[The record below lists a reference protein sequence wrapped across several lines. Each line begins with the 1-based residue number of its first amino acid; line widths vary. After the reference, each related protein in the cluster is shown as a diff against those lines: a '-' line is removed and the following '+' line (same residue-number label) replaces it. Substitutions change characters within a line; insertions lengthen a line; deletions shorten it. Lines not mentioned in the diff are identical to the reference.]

1 MNTKELLKS
10 LTREEKIG
18 QMLQIAPFFFVKH
31 AHVEVAGHLK
41 ALNLTKKQIFE
52 AGSVLG
58 IGNGHEMIEV
68 QQVYLKESRHK
79 IPLLFMA
86 DIIHGYETIFPVPL
100 GLASSFHP
108 ELAKKVARISALE
121 AATSGIHVTFSPMA
135 DLSRDPRWGRVVESF
150 GEDPYLNGQF
160 SSAMVE
166 GYQGNDLK
174 QENYLASC
182 VKHYAAYGKSEAGR
196 DYNTVDLSRLSLHY
210 DHMEGYRKAIEVGAR
225 LIMTSFN
232 VMDGIPSTV
241 NKYLLRDVL
250 RDLWH
255 FTGVTIT
262 DYDSLHQV
270 IAHGVAEDDRQAAQ
284 RGIDAGLD
292 IEMAST
298 CYVNYLSDLVD
309 QGVVDEKLIDEAC
322 LRILDLKEELGL
334 FDQPFKHAHPERAKD
349 IVRSKEHLTAARHV
363 AHESMVLLEN
373 KDTLPL
379 KRGTKIALVGPYA
392 TKRETN
398 GPWSWHGNNAL
409 NANLYEAL
417 REDLEIVYVN
427 ESETLDDYS
436 AKDLEMMKT
445 ADVLIYACGETIHES
460 GEAHNRAKISLPR
473 EQEDLYH
480 LFKAHAKKM
489 VTIIFAGRPLIL
501 NELTTSDALIYA
513 WFPGSEG
520 AYALSDMLLG
530 RINFSA
536 KLPMSFP
543 RHEGQ
548 IPLYYNHLNTG
559 RPYDPTH
566 RNPFTSYYLDVPN
579 TPLYPFG
586 YGLSYTTFVID
597 DSHLSSDVMTMSDK
611 VLLTVSIKNKGQ
623 MAGQEVVQVYVRDR
637 VAWIARPI
645 KELKAFQ
652 KVMLLPSEQKTL
664 TFTIDKHMLGYHNQ
678 EGQFVVEPGQFDVM
692 VGTDSDHL
700 MIHKLIL
707 KKE

>member
-68 QQVYLKESRHK
+68 QEVFLKESRHK

-100 GLASSFHP
+100 GLASSFNP
-108 ELAKKVARISALE
+108 KLAKKVARISALE

-160 SSAMVE
+160 SSAMVQ
-166 GYQGNDLK
+166 GYQGDDLK
-174 QENYLASC
+174 QENNLASC

-210 DHMEGYRKAIEVGAR
+210 DHMEGYRKAIEAGAR

-232 VMDGIPSTV
+232 VVDGIPSTV

-270 IAHGVAEDDRQAAQ
+270 IAHGVAEDDLQAAL

-298 CYVNYLSDLVD
+298 CYVNYLSELVD
-309 QGVVDEKLIDEAC
+309 QGLVDETLIDDAC

-334 FDQPFKHAHPERAKD
+334 FDNPYKHAHPERATQ
-349 IVRSKEHLTAARHV
+349 IVRSKEHLDSARKV
-363 AHESMVLLEN
+363 AHESIVLLEN
-373 KDTLPL
+373 RQVLPL
-379 KRGTKIALVGPYA
+379 KSGTKVALVGPYA
-392 TKRETN
+392 TNRETN

-409 NANLYEAL
+409 NANLQEAL
-417 REDLEIVYVN
+417 NHDLEIIYIN
-427 ESETLDDYS
+427 SSEVISDYQTDDFNVIE
-436 AKDLEMMKT
+436 D
-445 ADVLIYACGETIHES
+445 ADVVLYACGETIHES
-460 GEAHNRAKISLPR
+460 GEAHNRAKIALPR
-473 EQEDLYH
+473 DQENLYH
-480 LFKAHAKKM
+480 VLKKHAKKI

-501 NELTTSDALIYA
+501 NELTSSDALVYA

-520 AYALSDMLLG
+520 AYALSDLLLG
-530 RINFSA
+530 RMNPSG

-586 YGLSYTTFVID
+586 YGLSYTSFELG
-597 DSHLSSDVMTMSDK
+597 SSMLSSNHMSLNETVELK
-611 VLLTVSIKNKGQ
+611 VQIKNTG
-623 MAGQEVVQVYVRDR
+623 MMRGQEVVQLYIRDHF
-637 VAWIARPI
+637 AWIARPI

-652 KVMLLPSEQKTL
+652 KVMLEPGEEVTL
-664 TFTIDKHMLGYHNQ
+664 TFNIDKTMLGYYTQ
-678 EGQFVVEPGQFDVM
+678 DGLFVVEPGHFDLM
-692 VGTDSDHL
+692 IGTDSDHL
-700 MIHKLIL
+700 TTHKLTL